1 MTFVQLV
8 MFHADDVAPLV
19 AAEEAWLAATAGRR
33 TLQRAVLYR
42 DLHDPGRYV
51 AYNAFAD
58 RDAAAVNSALPET
71 DALAGRLAATFG
83 QPTFTDLESIGE
95 PWDASTELADRFRA
109 FMETSGAVNVDI
121 LAEDVEGTAWFPHR
135 VGRFPGAAALVAALR
150 EEAPSRSFDR
160 YDRQPTRDGF
170 LVHYAYRTQATG
182 DQPSYLSVGLIAATV
197 GGGVV
202 TEVTITCAGSWDA
215 QREAEILDRTAA
227 VVS

>member
-42 DLHDPGRYV
+42 DLRDPGRYV

-58 RDAAAVNSALPET
+58 RAAAAVNSALPET

-135 VGRFPGAAALVAALR
+135 VGPVPGRRRPRRRAARGGPLAVVRPVRPPADARRVPRALR
-150 EEAPSRSFDR
+150 LPDPGDR
-160 YDRQPTRDGF
+160 
-170 LVHYAYRTQATG
+170 
-182 DQPSYLSVGLIAATV
+182 
-197 GGGVV
+197 
-202 TEVTITCAGSWDA
+202 
-215 QREAEILDRTAA
+215 
-227 VVS
+227 